1 MPQAHWLRRSNS
13 GLATLNPPLRRTK
26 ITTFRIFYRH
36 FFRIFITTILFYNNM
51 DAFKSYSNQRIYI
64 NQFLIISWN
73 KLLDNIISRIYML
86 ILLRIMHEF
95 NQDWLNLY
103 QTEIGSFHPLCL
115 THTHTHTHAGRGEEL
130 LLLSKKTFSF
140 RFSTFDEREVSTLD
154 AESRKDTFDQI

>member
-1 MPQAHWLRRSNS
+1 MTPLDLVTLFWQTKCVTKSGLHCIVSTQAHWLIRSNS
-13 GLATLNPPLRRTK
+13 DLATLNPPLRRTK

-36 FFRIFITTILFYNNM
+36 FLEFLLQLFFFITTWMLLNLTLIKGFI
-51 DAFKSYSNQRIYI
+51 IYI

-73 KLLDNIISRIYML
+73 KLLDNIISRNYVL

-115 THTHTHTHAGRGEEL
+115 THTHTHTRRARRG
-130 LLLSKKTFSF
+130 
-140 RFSTFDEREVSTLD
+140 
-154 AESRKDTFDQI
+154 AAAA